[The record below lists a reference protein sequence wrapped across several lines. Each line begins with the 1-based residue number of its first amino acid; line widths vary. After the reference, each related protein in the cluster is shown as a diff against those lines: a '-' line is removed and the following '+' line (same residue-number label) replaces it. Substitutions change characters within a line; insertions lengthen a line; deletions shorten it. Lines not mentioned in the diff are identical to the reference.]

1 MGIAQ
6 DYIDGLKQIYYDEN
20 MGEAWDAFAQ
30 VVHGASQE
38 DIERLKAMY
47 PDVPESLIELLRM
60 VDGTYY
66 REYAGENVLFYFF
79 GTGDEDDSYPYYLL
93 SAAQMTNQE
102 ERNARLQAMA
112 RIIQIGRET
121 PVDEE
126 YEIYIDEKIAE
137 DTTKLNWLHFSDCMN
152 NGGSSRIF
160 IDFSP
165 SAKGVKGQVV
175 RFFHDPDEIRVIADS
190 FDEYLEK
197 IMDAG
202 YPFIEEEEEW

>member
-1 MGIAQ
+1 MSIAQ

-20 MGEAWDAFAQ
+20 MGEAWDAFAE

-38 DIERLKAMY
+38 DIERLKTMY
-47 PDVPESLIELLRM
+47 PDVPESLVELLRM

-66 REYAGENVLFYFF
+66 REYAVEEVTFYFF

-93 SAAQMTNQE
+93 SAEQMTDKEDLDFQME
-102 ERNARLQAMA
+102 VMA
-112 RIIQIGRET
+112 DIIQIGREA
-121 PVDEE
+121 PADEE

-137 DTTKLNWLHFSDCMN
+137 DTTKLNWLHLSDCMN
-152 NGGSSRIF
+152 NGGSSQIF

-197 IMDAG
+197 LMDAG
-202 YPFIEEEEEW
+202 YPFVEEE